1 VAVGFGA
8 VWVSDLVRSPE
19 SYAKPAPGKVLR
31 IDPETSNLDD
41 VINVGKR
48 PVGLATGG
56 HSVWVANGG
65 ERTLSE
71 IDPRTNE
78 VVNTIPTRYY
88 PTSIAY
94 GHGFLWVSLASGPPA
109 SSRQARR
116 LSRQSGLPTHAAPS
130 TR

>member
-1 VAVGFGA
+1 MPWLSTSVPSGSRISSGRQ
-8 VWVSDLVRSPE
+8 SHLQKPE
-19 SYAKPAPGKVLR
+19 PGKVLR
-31 IDPETSNLDD
+31 LDPATSNLDD

-56 HSVWVANGG
+56 DSVWVANGG

-78 VVNTIPTRYY
+78 VVNTIPTPYY

-94 GHGFLWVSLASGPPA
+94 GHGFLWVSLASDPP
-109 SSRQARR
+109 
-116 LSRQSGLPTHAAPS
+116 GF
-130 TR
+130 